1 MMVDVLVSGQKT
13 YFTQPNFKSRP
24 EQKNLIDIL
33 ITWSMKTDHPL
44 EEWLS
49 LYHLRMAS
57 SERTSVLYNKRM
69 ILLNVLRKFM
79 LS

>member
-1 MMVDVLVSGQKT
+1 MMVDQDKKLIL
-13 YFTQPNFKSRP
+13 PNQISNLAQNK
-24 EQKNLIDIL
+24 KNLIDIL

>member
-33 ITWSMKTDHPL
+33 IT
-44 EEWLS
+44 
-49 LYHLRMAS
+49 
-57 SERTSVLYNKRM
+57 
-69 ILLNVLRKFM
+69 
-79 LS
+79 